1 MMKKYTFILLSALAL
16 LVYSC
21 KSNNKPADK
30 SSGKTTHTY
39 TVQSGKS
46 SVNWTAYKKSTK
58 APVHGTFKPS
68 GSEAASF
75 VTKSSPAATAIGAA
89 DSLEFSI
96 PVMEIFSGNEQ
107 RDNILRTFFFG
118 LMKNTVQLKGTVHV
132 DSASAGTGTV
142 DLSMNGEQHSIP
154 VTFSVNNDTLSL
166 KGQMNMDEWHI
177 AAAME
182 SLNKHCKL
190 QHTGADGKSITW
202 SDVALDVS
210 TVLLVK

>member
-1 MMKKYTFILLSALAL
+1 MKTYTFVILSALAL
-16 LVYSC
+16 LLYSC
-21 KSNNKPADK
+21 KNSNKSTAKVNKQ
-30 SSGKTTHTY
+30 GQTY

-68 GSEAASF
+68 GTDAPSF
-75 VTKSSPAATAIGAA
+75 VKKSSPAATAIGAA
-89 DSLEFSI
+89 DGLEFSI

-118 LMKNTVQLKGTVHV
+118 LMKNTVQLQGTVHV
-132 DSASAGTGTV
+132 DSAGTSTGTV
-142 DLSMNGEQHSIP
+142 DISMNGEQHSIP
-154 VTFSVNNDTLSL
+154 VTFTVNNDTLSL
-166 KGQMNMDEWHI
+166 KGHMNLDDWHVS
-177 AAAME
+177 AAME

-202 SDVALDVS
+202 SDVDLNVN
-210 TVLLVK
+210 TVLSVK